1 MSQNNI
7 TMTNPP
13 AADNQALPL
22 AAIIQE
28 AERCVACGLCLPY
41 CPTYIKTGSEAD
53 SPRGRIQLM
62 RAVAQNI
69 LPNNDRFKAHIDLCL
84 NCRSCES
91 ACPNSVQYGNLVD
104 ITRTTLLPKK
114 SWQYSLAKPFIRH
127 RSLQYLLGNTL
138 WLLQRV
144 KVAPLLR
151 DVITPLKRLPNITRP
166 SHWKNSYVASN
177 RLEKQPIQEVALFLG
192 CASNAFDQNTLKA
205 AVFIC
210 NQLGITVHVPPQQSC
225 CGSIAR
231 QMGDGDTAEKLTQLN
246 AQCFDKNIPIVS
258 IASGCG
264 AGLKETLSTHKVL
277 DIHTFLKQCDWSKA
291 TIAPLKQTI
300 YVQDPCTLRNVFKG
314 QQAVYDLLNRIPQ
327 ADILPLPNNG
337 QCCGG
342 AGAYMLTQ
350 PAMAS
355 DLQADKVKAIK
366 DKQVVTLATANIGCS
381 LHIATGLREQN
392 SKVDVLHP
400 VVIIAQQMG
409 FNAHSEKES

>member
-7 TMTNPP
+7 TVTKPLATHNL
-13 AADNQALPL
+13 AQPL

-62 RAVAQNI
+62 RAVAQNV

-104 ITRTTLLPKK
+104 TTRTTLLPKK
-114 SWQYSLAKPFIRH
+114 SWQYSLAKPLVRH

-138 WLLQRV
+138 WLLQRL
-144 KVAPLLR
+144 KIAPLLAR
-151 DVITPLKRLPNITRP
+151 VISPLKRLPLIARQN
-166 SHWKNSYVASN
+166 HWKNSYPATVTPAN
-177 RLEKQPIQEVALFLG
+177 QTITEVALFLG
-192 CASNAFDQNTLKA
+192 CASNIFDQQTLKA
-205 AVFIC
+205 AIFIC
-210 NQLGITVHVPPQQSC
+210 NQLSITVHVPPQQSC
-225 CGSIAR
+225 CGSIAK
-231 QMGDGDTAEKLTQLN
+231 QMGDGDTAEKLSQLN
-246 AQCFDKNIPIVS
+246 AQSFDKNVPIVS

-264 AGLKETLSTHKVL
+264 AGLKETLSAHNVL
-277 DIHTFLKQCDWSKA
+277 DIHTFLKNCDWSKA

-350 PAMAS
+350 PAMAN

-366 DKQVVTLATANIGCS
+366 DKQVVTLATANTGCS

-392 SKVDVLHP
+392 SKVNVLHP

-409 FNAHSEKES
+409 FNAH